1 MNEEDNNNKE
11 EEEEEAEELLNELL
25 HVCWLNGQ
33 EDVVDEVSDMLLLR
47 GEHLNHY
54 VNVSESEL

>member
-11 EEEEEAEELLNELL
+11 EEEEELLKELL

-47 GEHLNHY
+47 GEHLNYY